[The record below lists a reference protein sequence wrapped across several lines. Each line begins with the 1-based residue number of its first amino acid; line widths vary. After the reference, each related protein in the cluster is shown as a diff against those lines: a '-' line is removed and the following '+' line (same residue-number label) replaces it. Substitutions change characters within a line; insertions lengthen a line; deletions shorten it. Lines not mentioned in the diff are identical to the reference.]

1 MSRGRSLLLA
11 AAVLGV
17 GILLVGRAQSAEGD
31 QPDMDAMMAA
41 WQAAMTPGEPHEW
54 LAKGAGE
61 WDLTTKMWMEGPDG
75 PVTEST
81 GSASAKMVLGG
92 RFLQEELNFEMMGM
106 PIEMINY
113 VGYDNFK
120 KKYVATNLSTMGTSI
135 STMEGVRRPGSDDVV
150 FYGLMDEP
158 SMDMHNLPIKY
169 VSRQIDDDHAVF
181 EIYDLTMAEEPTKVV
196 EVHYTRKQ

>member
-1 MSRGRSLLLA
+1 MSRGRSLALA
-11 AAVLGV
+11 AAVLVVGV
-17 GILLVGRAQSAEGD
+17 LFVGRAQSAEGG
-31 QPDMDAMMAA
+31 QPDEEAMMAA

-54 LAKGAGE
+54 IAQGVGE

-92 RFLQEELNFEMMGM
+92 RFLQEELTFEMMGM
-106 PIEMINY
+106 PVEMINY

-120 KKYVATNLSTMGTSI
+120 KKFVATNLSTMGTGI
-135 STMEGVRRPGSDDVV
+135 STMEGVRRPGSNDVV

-158 SMDMHNLPIKY
+158 TMDMHDLPIKY
-169 VSRQIDDDHAVF
+169 ISRQIDDDHAVF
-181 EIYDLTMAEEPTKVV
+181 EIYDLTMAEAPTKVV